1 MMSYT
6 ANYISRNAQK
16 QSGVLMGLIKS
27 GNIKRHTML
36 NDNDVFAR
44 KIPVYLTRYS
54 QFLKSRNFALLLECE
69 GSEIYD

>member
-1 MMSYT
+1 MNYT
-6 ANYISRNAQK
+6 ANYISERAQK
-16 QSGVLMGLIKS
+16 QSEALMVRIKT
-27 GNIKRHTML
+27 GNIKRHTMQ

-44 KIPVYLTRYS
+44 KIPVYLTKYS